1 MRILIVPTIREI
13 YKNQFEHCVDFRLIN
28 FLKKIF
34 LKSTIEIYNFTIK
47 NNYDLVVFAGGNNSI
62 INTNSDKIRN
72 DINKKIY
79 KFSIKNNIKMLGI
92 CHGFH
97 FLAKKNGFKIK
108 KKKNHIG
115 NHIVN
120 FEFKKKKFKKIVNS
134 YHNEIIENKRK
145 KMINVFGLAEDNTVE
160 AFHIKDKKILG
171 IMWHPERY
179 KKLKY
184 FDKDLIKKFYATNN
198 IICR

>member
-13 YKNQFEHCVDFRLIN
+13 YKDQFEHCVDSRLIN
-28 FLKKIF
+28 FLKKLF
-34 LKSTIEIYNFTIK
+34 LKSTIEIYNFSIK
-47 NNYDLVVFAGGNNSI
+47 NNYDLIVFAGGNNSI
-62 INTNSDKIRN
+62 INNNSDKIRN

-108 KKKNHIG
+108 KKNHIG

-120 FEFKKKKFKKIVNS
+120 FEFKKRN
-134 YHNEIIENKRK
+134 
-145 KMINVFGLAEDNTVE
+145 
-160 AFHIKDKKILG
+160 
-171 IMWHPERY
+171 
-179 KKLKY
+179 
-184 FDKDLIKKFYATNN
+184 
-198 IICR
+198 